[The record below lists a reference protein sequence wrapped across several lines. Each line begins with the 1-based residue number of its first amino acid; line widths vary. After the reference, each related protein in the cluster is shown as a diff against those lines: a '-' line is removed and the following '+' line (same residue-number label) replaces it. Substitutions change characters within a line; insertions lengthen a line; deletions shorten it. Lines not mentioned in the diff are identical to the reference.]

1 MQDEKARRWAKSV
14 VSSWNVGAISEFL
27 GKDSPGMLLELLSIK
42 LHLYDGKS
50 VLEVNNQE
58 YGEESGFK
66 I

>member
-1 MQDEKARRWAKSV
+1 M
-14 VSSWNVGAISEFL
+14 GAISEFL
-27 GKDSPGMLLELLSIK
+27 GKDSPGKLLELLSIK

>member
-14 VSSWNVGAISEFL
+14 VSAWNVGTISESL
-27 GKDSPGMLLELLSIK
+27 GKDSPGKLLELLSIK
-42 LHLYDGKS
+42 FHLYDGKI
-50 VLEVNNQE
+50 VLQVNNQE